1 MFIVHQPHSTSDFFW
16 LTLIPPAPP
25 KWCSSHLL
33 QPALISGGSS
43 KYKCTA
49 KIEYK
54 IAICV
59 YKGYWPVIEIWT
71 QACYI
76 NLFGKSS
83 RQLSHALRPPSDTN
97 PRSSASFFALR
108 ADGWYKNAPVSRL
121 STQCR
126 PSSCV
131 AWSFCSRAWFP
142 SRLITFGLMLFI
154 RHVTCP
160 HRST

>member
-1 MFIVHQPHSTSDFFW
+1 M
-16 LTLIPPAPP
+16 LTNLIPQVASFDWPLSHQFLQSDVQVTFCNLLLLMVDLSSTKARP
-25 KWCSSHLL
+25 KLNSEL
-33 QPALISGGSS
+33 PFA
-43 KYKCTA
+43 
-49 KIEYK
+49 
-54 IAICV
+54 
-59 YKGYWPVIEIWT
+59 YWPIIEIWT

-76 NLFGKSS
+76 NLFGNSS

-97 PRSSASFFALR
+97 PRSSASIFALR

-142 SRLITFGLMLFI
+142 SRLITFGLMSLLQHI
-154 RHVTCP
+154 NCP
-160 HRST
+160 RRSI